1 MPLPTAWRSG
11 RTKVGIETL
20 LFHTLLLV
28 PQQDRRDKWS
38 QGTTKLLRSP
48 ESGMDREA
56 QPHSG
61 VLNCTTCRSQ
71 GFSFPQTHPE
81 HNTIAPQTQPSLVVP
96 ALLLTPVPRYTVHSA
111 RKGWSASQQLG
122 PPFSGC
128 PPHLQRAQS
137 AGRELIWSPAL
148 AGSLLRTCYAVA
160 LANIWLWAPAPQS
173 DGSWWERRGGW
184 RQCGQR
190 SHARLPLPECV
201 PGVLPSPALA
211 QLLTS

>member
-1 MPLPTAWRSG
+1 M
-11 RTKVGIETL
+11 GIEAL
-20 LFHTLLLV
+20 LFHALLLV

-38 QGTTKLLRSP
+38 EGTTKLLHSP
-48 ESGMDREA
+48 ELGMDREA
-56 QPHSG
+56 QPHTW
-61 VLNCTTCRSQ
+61 VLSCIKASPSHRPMRGQHQS
-71 GFSFPQTHPE
+71 
-81 HNTIAPQTQPSLVVP
+81 PQTQPSPALP
-96 ALLLTPVPRYTVHSA
+96 ALLLTHVPPYRVHSA

-122 PPFSGC
+122 LPFSGH
-128 PPHLQRAQS
+128 PPHLQQAQS

-184 RQCGQR
+184 RQCGQQ
-190 SHARLPLPECV
+190 SHAQLPLPECV
-201 PGVLPSPALA
+201 PGILPSPALA